1 MDGAEDGLDHV
12 KRYLDTHA
20 CADSEA
26 AKAGTGPAQL
36 RALVAKGYIELDPAD
51 CNGGAGTRYPRVIRW
66 PACVL
71 PILRLA
77 APAFATVEAG
87 A

>member
-1 MDGAEDGLDHV
+1 MAMFSDGWL
-12 KRYLDTHA
+12 
-20 CADSEA
+20 
-26 AKAGTGPAQL
+26 
-36 RALVAKGYIELDPAD
+36 ELDPAD

-77 APAFATVEAG
+77 A
-87 A
+87 

>member
-1 MDGAEDGLDHV
+1 MNNKRLYMAMFSDG
-12 KRYLDTHA
+12 
-20 CADSEA
+20 
-26 AKAGTGPAQL
+26 
-36 RALVAKGYIELDPAD
+36 
-51 CNGGAGTRYPRVIRW
+51 W

-77 APAFATVEAG
+77 APVFATVEAG